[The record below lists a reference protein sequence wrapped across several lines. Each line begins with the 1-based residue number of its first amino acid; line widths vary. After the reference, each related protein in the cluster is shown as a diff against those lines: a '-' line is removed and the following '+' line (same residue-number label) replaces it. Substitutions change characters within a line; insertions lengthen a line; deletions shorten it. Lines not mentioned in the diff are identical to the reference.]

1 MTTSTYKGRDI
12 YNDTAGGLYV
22 SMGGRDQ
29 EMTFGIGKISYTAL
43 YDTERTI
50 QAAITKDLITTGDTV
65 NGPNKDGKF
74 NLLTF
79 LQMQL
84 PPKITAKW

>member
-1 MTTSTYKGRDI
+1 MT
-12 YNDTAGGLYV
+12 TAGGLYV

-29 EMTFGIGKISYTAL
+29 EMTFGIGKIDYTDL

-65 NGPNKDGKF
+65 RWSKQGCKV
-74 NLLTF
+74 
-79 LQMQL
+79 
-84 PPKITAKW
+84 